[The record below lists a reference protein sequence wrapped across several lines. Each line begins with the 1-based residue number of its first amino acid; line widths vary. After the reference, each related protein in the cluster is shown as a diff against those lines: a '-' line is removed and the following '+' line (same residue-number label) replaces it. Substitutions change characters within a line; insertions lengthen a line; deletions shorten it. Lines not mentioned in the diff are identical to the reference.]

1 MVITPKQMEW
11 LEALAD
17 REPIDFAAINQAAL
31 SHLSPICRRWLPDG
45 AVHGHEFVARNPIRH
60 DKNAG
65 SFRVN
70 LVTGKWAD
78 FAQADARGG
87 DPISLAAYLHHGG
100 DQIAAA
106 LALKSMVS
114 V

>member
-78 FAQADARGG
+78 FALWDVERPAELVCRIGFN
-87 DPISLAAYLHHGG
+87 PLHRRVRHG
-100 DQIAAA
+100 IA
-106 LALKSMVS
+106 S
-114 V
+114 